1 MLLLLVEAVWVVG
14 RGVRE
19 LLGWLVLLLML
30 LLLLAR
36 VLLIVWL
43 LLMGG
48 GLVLVR
54 RVVVRGR
61 VLWVAALLVRL
72 VGTWGEVSRREVRF
86 WLATV
91 TRSVVLSRARAG
103 PCSAA

>member
-1 MLLLLVEAVWVVG
+1 M
-14 RGVRE
+14 
-19 LLGWLVLLLML
+19 LLML

-36 VLLIVWL
+36 VLLIVWMV
-43 LLMGG
+43 LMGR

-54 RVVVRGR
+54 RVVVRGE

-86 WLATV
+86 WLAAGV
-91 TRSVVLSRARAG
+91 TGSVVLPGARVGLCGTA
-103 PCSAA
+103 